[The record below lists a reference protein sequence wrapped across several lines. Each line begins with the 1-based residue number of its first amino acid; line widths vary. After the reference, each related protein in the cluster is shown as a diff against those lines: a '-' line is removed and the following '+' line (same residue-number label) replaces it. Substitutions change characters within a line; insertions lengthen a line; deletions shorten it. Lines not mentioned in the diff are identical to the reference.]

1 MGPVLSQVYDDDD
14 LENLIGIKEI
24 HFASPRSSEE
34 EEEAEYSSWIIKGK
48 NYVPAPDVKTVKKLP
63 SGVYK
68 VMWTDNDYVVNPI
81 PLNTDDL
88 YSFSED
94 FTSTMLSEVE
104 NFWNQKEKYKKYG
117 LTHRRGILLCGA
129 PGTGKTSLIT
139 LLIKQIIERDGLVFL
154 VSEIQDFN
162 CLFQT
167 IKTVIRRIEPD
178 RPIIT
183 VFEDVDQ
190 LIDMLGGD
198 AKILDFLDGRASV
211 DNCLSILTSNDTS
224 ELSEALLRPS
234 RIDLMYEV
242 PMPDERIRSEY
253 FTKKGVKEED
263 LPSFVKETEGMSFA
277 ELKEAFI
284 GTYVLGKPLEK
295 VIQQLKEPL
304 ECKDYLNKEK
314 EMKGLI

>member
-1 MGPVLSQVYDDDD
+1 MGPILSQVYDDDLD
-14 LENLIGIKEI
+14 NLVGIKEI
-24 HFASPRSSEE
+24 HLSNPRNGDEE
-34 EEEAEYSSWIIKGK
+34 EEVEYSSWIIKGK
-48 NYVPAPDVKTVKKLP
+48 NYVPAPDVKIVKKLP

-68 VMWTDNDYVVNPI
+68 VMWADNDYVMSPI

-94 FTSTMLSEVE
+94 FTSIMLEEVK
-104 NFWNQKEKYKKYG
+104 NFWNQKEKYDKFG

-139 LLIKQIIERDGLVFL
+139 LLIKQIIEKDGLVFL
-154 VSEIQDFN
+154 VSEVQDFN

-167 IKTVIRRIEPD
+167 IKTVIRRIEPE

-190 LIDMLGGD
+190 LINMMGGD
-198 AKILDFLDGRASV
+198 AKLLDFLDGRASV
-211 DNCLSILTSNDTS
+211 DNCLSILTSNNTS

-242 PMPDERIRSEY
+242 PMPDERIRGEY
-253 FTKKGVKEED
+253 FMKKGVKTED
-263 LPSFVKETEGMSFA
+263 IPKFVEETEGMSFA
-277 ELKEAFI
+277 ELKEIFI
-284 GTYVLGKPLEK
+284 GTYVLGKPLDK
-295 VIQQLKEPL
+295 VVQQIKEPM
-304 ECKDYLNKEK
+304 ECKDYLDKNK